1 MGKGCVFSIAAAEDG
16 SEYFEGAGAVAGGD
30 CIGQFIE
37 GSLLSGENH
46 GFYVAQGDTLFL
58 ADVEDEFFEF
68 VRNHH
73 HVAAE
78 RIDQFTG
85 GVQIDLYVAS
95 DAIFLDPTDSIA
107 FLHASQF
114 DDCAVAAK
122 SFANALIALFVG
134 EIHAACVDRN
144 ADVIGDEDQHRVGI
158 WITTILLDGIKFFFI
173 RPTTEKSLHTA
184 NKKYLKWCH
193 QRRSTSAIKNFR
205 QVSFR

>member
-1 MGKGCVFSIAAAEDG
+1 MANGCVFAIAAAEDG

-37 GSLLSGENH
+37 GSLLSGEDH
-46 GFYVAQGDTLFL
+46 GFHVAQGDTLFL

-95 DAIFLDPTDSIA
+95 DAIFLDPTDSFA
-107 FLHASQF
+107 LFY
-114 DDCAVAAK
+114 AAK
-122 SFANALIALFVG
+122 LYDRAIAAESFANALVPLFVG
-134 EIHAACVDRN
+134 EIHAASVDRN
-144 ADVIGDEDQHRVGI
+144 AD
-158 WITTILLDGIKFFFI
+158 
-173 RPTTEKSLHTA
+173 
-184 NKKYLKWCH
+184 
-193 QRRSTSAIKNFR
+193 
-205 QVSFR
+205 